1 MAAGDRPEE
10 GCAGETGIS
19 DELRGRLIFIRDREY
34 GTYRAFDA
42 GDGDG
47 DGGIRSAEGV
57 RRRWLDE
64 GGPRAEEEQSAGCG
78 MEKVHA

>member
-19 DELRGRLIFIRDREY
+19 DELRRRLIFIRDREY
-34 GTYRAFDA
+34 GTYHTFDA

-47 DGGIRSAEGV
+47 DGGV
-57 RRRWLDE
+57 
-64 GGPRAEEEQSAGCG
+64 
-78 MEKVHA
+78 

>member
-1 MAAGDRPEE
+1 MAVGDRTEE

-19 DELRGRLIFIRDREY
+19 DELRRRLIFIWDREY

-47 DGGIRSAEGV
+47 DGGVRSAEGV
-57 RRRWLDE
+57 RCEADRRRRAV
-64 GGPRAEEEQSAGCG
+64 GGSFAGRGPCYWIS
-78 MEKVHA
+78 